1 MHHGISAP
9 NAGSP
14 TQLVT
19 LAVDAEQAG
28 WDGFFLWDHLQF
40 IKAAG
45 IALADPIVTLG
56 AIAQATS
63 TIRIGAVVTP
73 VPRRRPW
80 KLAKEI
86 TTLDHS
92 TQSHTENHAVEYA
105 EAGATW
111 LLDGPPS

>member
-9 NAGSP
+9 NAASP
-14 TQLVT
+14 SELVV
-19 LAVDAEQAG
+19 LAVDAERSG

-45 IALADPIVTLG
+45 IALADPIATLG

-63 TIRIGAVVTP
+63 TIRIGAIVTP

-80 KLAKEI
+80 KLATES
-86 TTLDHS
+86 TTLD
-92 TQSHTENHAVEYA
+92 ADGMPLPPDDV
-105 EAGATW
+105 AGARARCVGTHA
-111 LLDGPPS
+111 GRPT